1 MLLKISVLNNIH
13 LLPKEREQI
22 QALSTRSVTFPEDM
36 PTSDVE
42 LIARTNGAEAILV
55 TPGTKITASYLD
67 ACPSV
72 KYVGLCGTSTV
83 NIDLNAL
90 DQRGVTFTNVV
101 DYGDEPTAEFIFMQL
116 IALARG
122 MGKYQWK
129 KMPCELMGKTIGI
142 IGLGALGKAI
152 AHLALAFKMIT
163 SYYSLHRKSDW
174 EKRDVHYADLHS
186 LLSTS
191 QIIVISTPSN
201 VQILGKEEFALL
213 KTGSILVQASM
224 GDTFD
229 KSAFLKWIALK
240 GNYALLDYAAGE
252 QNYQTYKDLPHVIFP
267 KIVAGYTYETKER
280 LGRKVI
286 KNLMLYENKGFS

>member
-1 MLLKISVLNNIH
+1 MPLKISVLNDIH

-22 QALSTRSVTFPEDM
+22 QELSSSPVTFPKDM
-36 PTSDVE
+36 PTSDAE
-42 LIARTNGAEAILV
+42 LIARTHDAEAILI
-55 TPGTKITASYLD
+55 TPGTKITASYLN

-90 DQRGVTFTNVV
+90 DQRGVAFSNVK

-116 IALARG
+116 MTLARG

-129 KMPCELMGKTIGI
+129 EMPCELMGKTIGI

-152 AHLALAFKMIT
+152 AHLALAFKMIP

-174 EKRDVHYADLHS
+174 EKRGVHYVDLHR
-186 LLSTS
+186 LLSKS

-229 KSAFLKWIALK
+229 KSAFLKWIALN

-252 QNYQTYKDLPHVIFP
+252 QNYQTYKDLPRVIFP
-267 KIVAGYTYETKER
+267 KIVAGYTYETKQR
-280 LGRKVI
+280 LGQKVI
-286 KNLMLYENKGFS
+286 KNLMLYENRGLN